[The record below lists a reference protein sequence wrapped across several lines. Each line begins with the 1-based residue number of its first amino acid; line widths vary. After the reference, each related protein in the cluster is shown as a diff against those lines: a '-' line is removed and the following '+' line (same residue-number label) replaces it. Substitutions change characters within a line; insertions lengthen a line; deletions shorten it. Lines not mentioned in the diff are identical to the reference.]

1 MKDLCLFAS
10 AFHSL
15 RHANNKKEKTKQT
28 KQRVTWFPRTFKRT
42 CTCTRIRPGFSLDR
56 YLHIHVC
63 TYGARYGIRYA
74 YGVRTHSS
82 FARNSNQ
89 LHKCIVNDCKYNMF
103 LETFS
108 FKLIL
113 NWHPRGRGPT
123 TSIVFTWVGPGTSSL
138 TIDLS
143 LNFWSLRPPFLN
155 GRCM

>member
-1 MKDLCLFAS
+1 MVQNHVEYLSLGGADLF
-10 AFHSL
+10 L
-15 RHANNKKEKTKQT
+15 RV
-28 KQRVTWFPRTFKRT
+28 KQR
-42 CTCTRIRPGFSLDR
+42 C
-56 YLHIHVC
+56 
-63 TYGARYGIRYA
+63 ARYGIRYA